1 MLSVAERHKYILDH
15 LNKYGFVRI
24 TDVAN
29 ELGVTKVT
37 IRKDVK
43 ILEAKGLLYKVH
55 GSARSANPHVADTD
69 VHVKGNVNREEKER
83 IARKAVELLNDNDSI
98 IMASGSTIYAFAEAI
113 KREFRSHLNV
123 VTTFLKTSVLL
134 NDVEEINVVQLGGCV
149 HKKSLSAIGGYAE
162 AALSDFSCSKLF
174 FGVDGI
180 DLEHGITTSTIEE
193 AKLTQV
199 MMRSA
204 SKIIILADSSK
215 FGQRGFGRICS
226 LEEVDVIVTDSRID
240 LLENKVAL
248 AVPEGNPKNITSY
261 DELAAGLQDGTVF
274 LAMGNADVPV
284 GQYTQKIFACY
295 GLDEEALAN
304 AGVLTYGT
312 NVKEVT
318 TQVSEAA
325 VDCGI
330 IYATD
335 AFSAG
340 LTVVGSA
347 TAEMCGQVIY
357 PAAVLKG
364 DKEDAARAFLA
375 YLQTDAAMTVFESV
389 GFSPAI

>member
-134 NDVEEINVVQLGGCV
+134 NDCL
-149 HKKSLSAIGGYAE
+149 LY
-162 AALSDFSCSKLF
+162 
-174 FGVDGI
+174 
-180 DLEHGITTSTIEE
+180 TS
-193 AKLTQV
+193 
-199 MMRSA
+199 
-204 SKIIILADSSK
+204 
-215 FGQRGFGRICS
+215 
-226 LEEVDVIVTDSRID
+226 
-240 LLENKVAL
+240 
-248 AVPEGNPKNITSY
+248 P
-261 DELAAGLQDGTVF
+261 
-274 LAMGNADVPV
+274 
-284 GQYTQKIFACY
+284 
-295 GLDEEALAN
+295 
-304 AGVLTYGT
+304 
-312 NVKEVT
+312 
-318 TQVSEAA
+318 
-325 VDCGI
+325 
-330 IYATD
+330 
-335 AFSAG
+335 
-340 LTVVGSA
+340 
-347 TAEMCGQVIY
+347 
-357 PAAVLKG
+357 
-364 DKEDAARAFLA
+364 
-375 YLQTDAAMTVFESV
+375 
-389 GFSPAI
+389 SPRDTR

>member
-134 NDVEEINVVQLGGCV
+134 
-149 HKKSLSAIGGYAE
+149 K
-162 AALSDFSCSKLF
+162 DFSTTILRGDKIALVGPNGCGKTTFIKLLL
-174 FGVDGI
+174 GEI
-180 DLEHGITTSTIEE
+180 KPTSSSS
-193 AKLTQV
+193 LTLLFH
-199 MMRSA
+199 S
-204 SKIIILADSSK
+204 
-215 FGQRGFGRICS
+215 GR
-226 LEEVDVIVTDSRID
+226 
-240 LLENKVAL
+240 
-248 AVPEGNPKNITSY
+248 
-261 DELAAGLQDGTVF
+261 
-274 LAMGNADVPV
+274 
-284 GQYTQKIFACY
+284 
-295 GLDEEALAN
+295 EAL
-304 AGVLTYGT
+304 LT
-312 NVKEVT
+312 
-318 TQVSEAA
+318 
-325 VDCGI
+325 
-330 IYATD
+330 
-335 AFSAG
+335 
-340 LTVVGSA
+340 L
-347 TAEMCGQVIY
+347 
-357 PAAVLKG
+357 
-364 DKEDAARAFLA
+364 
-375 YLQTDAAMTVFESV
+375 
-389 GFSPAI
+389 

>member
-180 DLEHGITTSTIEE
+180 DLE
-193 AKLTQV
+193 V
-199 MMRSA
+199 R
-204 SKIIILADSSK
+204 
-215 FGQRGFGRICS
+215 
-226 LEEVDVIVTDSRID
+226 
-240 LLENKVAL
+240 
-248 AVPEGNPKNITSY
+248 
-261 DELAAGLQDGTVF
+261 
-274 LAMGNADVPV
+274 
-284 GQYTQKIFACY
+284 
-295 GLDEEALAN
+295 
-304 AGVLTYGT
+304 
-312 NVKEVT
+312 
-318 TQVSEAA
+318 
-325 VDCGI
+325 
-330 IYATD
+330 
-335 AFSAG
+335 
-340 LTVVGSA
+340 
-347 TAEMCGQVIY
+347 
-357 PAAVLKG
+357 
-364 DKEDAARAFLA
+364 AARFRPYLLARRDRRDRDRQPHFGAGGRHGRGGGRRSGDRIGRSRTARRYAF
-375 YLQTDAAMTVFESV
+375 
-389 GFSPAI
+389 G

>member
-24 TDVAN
+24 TDVATN
-29 ELGVTKVT
+29 WRDEGDDPQGRQDT
-37 IRKDVK
+37 
-43 ILEAKGLLYKVH
+43 
-55 GSARSANPHVADTD
+55 GSEGAVVQGTRQRRSANPHVADTD

-226 LEEVDVIVTDSRID
+226 LEEIDVIVTDSRIS
-240 LLENKVAL
+240 EQAVAM
-248 AVPEGNPKNITSY
+248 A
-261 DELAAGLQDGTVF
+261 
-274 LAMGNADVPV
+274 
-284 GQYTQKIFACY
+284 
-295 GLDEEALAN
+295 EEA
-304 AGVLTYGT
+304 GVDL
-312 NVKEVT
+312 
-318 TQVSEAA
+318 
-325 VDCGI
+325 
-330 IYATD
+330 
-335 AFSAG
+335 
-340 LTVVGSA
+340 
-347 TAEMCGQVIY
+347 VI
-357 PAAVLKG
+357 A
-364 DKEDAARAFLA
+364 
-375 YLQTDAAMTVFESV
+375 
-389 GFSPAI
+389 